1 MSQPQPKSHLPRT
14 TTENLNEIN
23 EDYPWR
29 LTTDEM
35 LEAIANDISKAAGHI
50 GNYNSVLDVGAADG
64 SVLKSKVL
72 ALRGHAKKKYGIEKA
87 ADQVCGWDDDIT
99 FVGGDLFEN
108 TLVNKNV
115 DVVFSHPPYNE
126 FDLWAEKIINE
137 SYAKV
142 NYLILPKQW
151 KESQKITDALVAR
164 GFVATVILES
174 DVLNHT
180 QDISLNVDV
189 VRVVSAERMD
199 KDFMIKTLCPDSY
212 YEEEGIR
219 NGKHPFTMHYL
230 PNHSGTKQEFSK
242 LFPNVAKIKI
252 NDSAYKDYV
261 EAAEKAKLLEKNV
274 FNSNETLADM
284 VDSYIKAQES
294 ILANYK
300 KIDGLDAELL
310 LELNIDINS
319 IESKLTERLNA
330 LKNSYWNA
338 FTKHYK
344 PINSCLTSEYRAKLY
359 SKVIKDNKELDF
371 TVSNAFTVTSLVI
384 DAASQYQNEQVLSF
398 FYTLSCQENIKA
410 YKSNQK
416 VFEDGDWRYR
426 NKNDKYTLDYRFIKC
441 SICGSISDRNDDI
454 DTYKVSNVIQDLC
467 IIAKLVGVKGNI
479 IYPDLKNPNSEVRY
493 GTKLTAGVRE
503 GDSTSDLFTIKF
515 YKNGN
520 QHLALSKG
528 FILRLNIYISKLLG
542 WVTNATQAF
551 NEMQQ
556 DEFDNHTFEA
566 VWDETVV
573 KDIKKSD
580 VAALGFLGGK

>member
-1 MSQPQPKSHLPRT
+1 MSQPQPKSYLPGA
-14 TTENLNEIN
+14 TTENPNEIN
-23 EDYPWR
+23 EDSSWG

-35 LEAIANDISKAAGHI
+35 LEAIATDISKAAGHI

-64 SVLKSKVL
+64 SVLKSKAL
-72 ALRGHAKKKYGIEKA
+72 ALRGYAIKKYGIEKA
-87 ADQVCGWDDDIT
+87 ADQVCGWDDNIT

-108 TLVNKNV
+108 TLVNKDA
-115 DVVFSHPPYNE
+115 DVIFSHPPYNE

-151 KESQKITDALVAR
+151 KESQKITDALQER

-174 DVLNHT
+174 DVLNHN
-180 QDISLNVDV
+180 QSISLNVDV
-189 VRVVSAERMD
+189 IRVVSAERMD
-199 KDFMIKTLCPDSY
+199 KDFMIKTLSRNSS

-219 NGKHPFTMHYL
+219 NGKYPFTMHYL
-230 PNHSGTKQEFSK
+230 PNSGGTRKEFSK
-242 LFPNVAKIKI
+242 LFPNVAKLTT

-261 EAAEKAKLLEKNV
+261 EAAEKAKLLEKDV

-294 ILANYK
+294 IFANYK
-300 KIDGLDAELL
+300 KIDGLGDDLL
-310 LELNIDINS
+310 LELNININI
-319 IESKLTERLNA
+319 IESKLTERLDA
-330 LKNSYWNA
+330 LKKSYWNA
-338 FTKHYK
+338 FAEYYK
-344 PINSCLTSEYRAKLY
+344 PINACLTSEYRAKLY
-359 SKVIKDNKELDF
+359 SKVIKDNKEIDF
-371 TVSNAFTVTSLVI
+371 TVSNALTVASLVI
-384 DAASQYQNEQVLSF
+384 DAANQYQNEQVLSF
-398 FYTLSCQENIKA
+398 FYTLSCQENIKT

-441 SICGSISDRNDDI
+441 SICGSISDWNDDI
-454 DTYKVSNVIQDLC
+454 DTDKASDVIQDLC
-467 IIAKLVGVKGNI
+467 VIAKLVGVKGTI
-479 IYPDLKNPNSEVRY
+479 IYPDLRNPDSEVKY

-520 QHLALSKG
+520 QHLALSKD
-528 FILRLNIYISKLLG
+528 FILRLNIYVGKLLG

-551 NEMQQ
+551 DEMQQ

-580 VAALGFLGGK
+580 IAALGFLGGK